1 MYSGKN
7 SLQVVAKGALAALM
21 VAGFMGA
28 ASPVSVAATTA
39 KDKSAAL
46 LEALLPDAGEE
57 KRATALHE
65 IAQAKDKRFIAP
77 LIDLLR
83 FVNSRDEYVV
93 LLQTLTGLVGEKIAG
108 ADNPWEALTVW
119 YGAHEE
125 LQPPPGYTSWKGE
138 LHGQLIDPRF
148 RQFLYKNAPHTVR
161 VEEVVWGG
169 VKVDGIPALVNP
181 KLRAAKDADYLI
193 DSEPVFGVSING
205 DQRAYPLRILDWHE
219 MANDV
224 VGGKPVALAYCT
236 LCGSGVL
243 YDTTVGDKTYVFGS
257 SGFLFRSN
265 KLMYD
270 RETNTLWNQLT
281 GEPVIGKL
289 VGSKIKLTVLPV
301 VVTSWG
307 EWKRQHPDTKV
318 VDINTG
324 FDRPYQVGATYG
336 RYFASPDTMFPVWQQ
351 SKVLP
356 KKARIFAIQLG
367 GRAKAYPLDLL
378 NRARGVV
385 NDTLGTQP
393 LVVVYRDAVGQIPLT
408 KGWRTALRK
417 LGGADANITLANDLT
432 LAAARAVL
440 SAQPA
445 LLSDMSAE
453 FLLAMP
459 GEVRLTLL
467 RERSTDQRVGADTAP
482 DFFTPDL
489 RNEVAQRGLIGETR
503 AFARGAHSFKP
514 TASKDMLLDERGRKW
529 RVTED
534 ALVADDGERLSRL
547 GGHLAYWFG
556 WFSFYPKTEI
566 YTLTHDAG

>member
-1 MYSGKN
+1 
-7 SLQVVAKGALAALM
+7 LC
-21 VAGFMGA
+21 
-28 ASPVSVAATTA
+28 
-39 KDKSAAL
+39 AL
-46 LEALLPDAGEE
+46 LWIVPAQAAQPGNTSDADKPAAVLLGGLLPDADG
-57 KRATALHE
+57 KIHVSALRE
-65 IAQAKDKRFIAP
+65 IARTNDKRFIAP

-83 FVNSRDEYVV
+83 FVSSQEEYVAI
-93 LLQTLTGLVGEKIAG
+93 LQTLTALIGEKITA
-108 ADNPWEALTVW
+108 ADDPWEALTIW
-119 YGAHEE
+119 YGEHET
-125 LQPPPGYTSWKGE
+125 LQPPPGYTGWKGE
-138 LHGQLIDPRF
+138 LHARLIDSRF
-148 RQFLYKNAPHTVR
+148 RQFLYRGATTAVR

-181 KLRAAKDADYLI
+181 MMRAAKDATYLI
-193 DSEPVFGVSING
+193 DSEPVFGVSINR
-205 DQRAYPLRILDWHE
+205 DHRAYPLRILDWHE

-243 YDTTVGDKTYVFGS
+243 YDTTVDNRTYVFGS

-270 RETNTLWNQLT
+270 RQTNTLWNQLT

-289 VGSKIKLTVLPV
+289 VGSNIKLPVLPV

-336 RYFASPDTMFPVWQQ
+336 RYFASPDTMFPVWRQ
-351 SKVLP
+351 SKALP
-356 KKARIFAIQLG
+356 KKARIFAIQHE

-378 NRARGVV
+378 NRAGGVV
-385 NDTLGTQP
+385 NDTLATQA
-393 LVVVYRDAVGQIPLT
+393 LVVVYRDAVGNIPLPEQ
-408 KGWRTALRK
+408 WRAALRK
-417 LGGADANITLANDLT
+417 QGGVDAHITLANDLS
-432 LAAARAVL
+432 LEAARAVL
-440 SAQPA
+440 NARPA
-445 LLSDMSAE
+445 LLKDMSAE

-459 GEVRLTLL
+459 TEARLALL
-467 RERSTDQRVGADTAP
+467 HERSSDERAGSATAEEI
-482 DFFTPDL
+482 FSPDL

-503 AFARGAHSFKP
+503 AFARGTHTFKP
-514 TASKDMLLDERGRKW
+514 APSKDQLLDEHGQKW
-529 RVTED
+529 RVTEE
-534 ALVADDGERLSRL
+534 ALIAHNGERLVRL

-566 YTLTHDAG
+566 YALTQ